1 MLAMLIDVS
10 VEYVGRRDIAEM
22 LGVSRQRAH
31 ELTQRH
37 NFPRPVGQ
45 INRQPVWRRE
55 DVETWAK
62 ETGRSV

>member
-1 MLAMLIDVS
+1 
-10 VEYVGRRDIAEM
+10 M